1 MAGKSKDSVF
11 SYKASGQ
18 SWDSFSKG
26 KTVVSHPGSNAGRRP
41 GNRELSRNISITK
54 HFTDGTV
61 PPKLKGPQ
69 RGGNDRTNIVQVQ
82 MAKEVNTK
90 ARQKQ
95 AQANLKIAKAQ
106 YGFTMSAVPPNAG
119 KDVFNKISNPT
130 LYGRRDSGGHSIPNV
145 ELGLANKKLQSGLI
159 SINEYQNLVGG
170 INKQKKENEM
180 LASQARSKAYQVESR
195 NQISKDSA
203 YWNSVASDFS
213 SKKAKTDT
221 ALAIQAQANYD
232 NLSQKEY
239 TKALRAG
246 EVNLATALLNQRT
259 AGGYKGKNTVNIENF
274 LTERGYDITQPQTIP
289 DSIFKPEKQLGARKQ
304 TKAKNMGDL
313 RKKANVYSK
322 INVGPNNFFNSTKF
336 KANAPLEFMGPTNQ
350 KRIENFKFLDDRPI
364 TLTGFVTNQYGKDM
378 TTGEIKRLKTVGET
392 TSPEMQFFG
401 QFIQGSRNTF
411 DSYGN
416 MITNTGNF
424 LQGKEQQPLARPPIQ
439 DQFFGAV
446 IDSAKNTFEGKS
458 ENRASD
464 PMSDFLNVQQKR
476 IDKNGFGQVAGELTT
491 EALFWALPVSPAL
504 KGIKVAKGFFS
515 PTVKT
520 IKASDNFTPGKDFL
534 KYEGKTKDVSLSDY
548 LGSFFNKGGKYTQ
561 AKPAPFFATGA
572 TLGKA
577 TGKTTGKKKG
587 GNNFFSGSSGSGKTS
602 GGKFFDDLPK
612 STKTNTGLEL
622 ILKNAPKTKV
632 KPKPKTIQFEQFLK
646 LNSKYEQKIIAK
658 ELAKQTKPKPSQFF
672 KQLPKQK
679 QNQFLKQTPK
689 QKQLL
694 KTKQLVKQNFFKPIP
709 ILKVNQKQQ
718 QKQKQFFKEPTKQSL
733 KITPKLTPKQKEK
746 QKSTTALVTPFFP
759 QTAKTGG
766 AFFPLPPFFN
776 SGGRRGLGRTRK
788 RRGQKAYTAW
798 NVNTKQVGS
807 FLKGPTYKKSRSD
820 YIFKDLDKRT
830 KKAKK
835 EKGYDYL
842 DFF

>member
-1 MAGKSKDSVF
+1 MQRDREAEFKKVQEEYKTDLANTPYLPKHRQDS
-11 SYKASGQ
+11 SYSRDIKNYKNKILSVK
-18 SWDSFSKG
+18 KG
-26 KTVVSHPGSNAGRRP
+26 KEYNLR
-41 GNRELSRNISITK
+41 LK
-54 HFTDGTV
+54 HYTADGHTFAS
-61 PPKLKGPQ
+61 P
-69 RGGNDRTNIVQVQ
+69 
-82 MAKEVNTK
+82 
-90 ARQKQ
+90 
-95 AQANLKIAKAQ
+95 
-106 YGFTMSAVPPNAG
+106 PPNAG
-119 KDVFNKISNPT
+119 KGVWREINRLKHADARDLHSGNMSPYVKIGIARRNVLNGMYGITEYNKVI
-130 LYGRRDSGGHSIPNV
+130 GK
-145 ELGLANKKLQSGLI
+145 ANH
-159 SINEYQNLVGG
+159 
-170 INKQKKENEM
+170 QKKYEDQKEKNM
-180 LASQARSKAYQVESR
+180 RSVQARAKVAGYLKADAV
-195 NQISKDSA
+195 K
-203 YWNSVASDFS
+203 WNSVASDFS

-246 EVNLATALLNQRT
+246 KVNLATALLNQRT
-259 AGGYKGKNTVNIENF
+259 AGGYKGKNTVNIEKF
-274 LTERGYDITQPQTIP
+274 LTERGYDISKPQSIP
-289 DSIFKPEKQLGARKQ
+289 DSIFKPEKQLGARNQ
-304 TKAKNMGDL
+304 AKTSYKKNKSMGDL
-313 RKKANVYSK
+313 RKKANTYSK
-322 INVGPNNFFNSTKF
+322 INVGPNNFFNATKF

-350 KRIENFKFLDDRPI
+350 KRIENFKFLDNRPI
-364 TLTGFVTNQYGKDM
+364 TLTGFATNQYGKDM

-424 LQGKEQQPLARPPIQ
+424 LQGKDPQALARPPIQ

-446 IDSAKNTFEGKS
+446 IDSAKNTIQGKS

-464 PMSDFLNVQQKR
+464 PMGDFLNVQQKR

-504 KGIKVAKGFFS
+504 KVIKGAKGFFS

-534 KYEGKTKDVSLSDY
+534 KYEGKTKDVSFFDQLNF
-548 LGSFFNKGGKYTQ
+548 FFNKEGKSTTV
-561 AKPAPFFATGA
+561 KNIPFFTTGA

-577 TGKTTGKKKG
+577 TGKTTGKKG
-587 GNNFFSGSSGSGKTS
+587 GNNFFGGSSGSGKTS
-602 GGKFFDDLPK
+602 GGKFFDDAPK
-612 STKTNTGLEL
+612 TTKTNTGLEL
-622 ILKNAPKTKV
+622 ILKEAPKTKV

-646 LNSKYEQKIIAK
+646 LNSKYEKKVIAK
-658 ELAKQTKPKPSQFF
+658 ELAKLKAKPKQTQFF
-672 KQLPKQK
+672 KQLSKQK
-679 QNQFLKQTPK
+679 QKQVVK
-689 QKQLL
+689 Q
-694 KTKQLVKQNFFKPIP
+694 KTKQKQNFFKPIP

-718 QKQKQFFKEPTKQSL
+718 QKQQQFFKNPTKQAL
-733 KITPKLTPKQKEK
+733 KITPKLKPKEK
-746 QKSTTALVTPFFP
+746 QKPMVGLVTPFFP

-766 AFFPLPPFFN
+766 GFFPLPPFFN
-776 SGGRRGLGRTRK
+776 SGGRPGLRRTRK

-820 YIFKDLDKRT
+820 YVFKDLDKRT